1 MQYVAFTADKLIR
14 SSAALVKGFSIGASA
29 ASVVNIY
36 DGTSSSGTL
45 VFNIEIPQNET
56 AMFSIDGVPCNS
68 GVYVDVVSGSVKGS
82 VFVEQE
88 IEWQHQRIIHYQLEL
103 AILRR

>member
-14 SSAALVKGFSIGASA
+14 SFPAKIRGFSIGASA

-36 DGTSSSGTL
+36 DGTSNSGTI
-45 VFNIEIPQNET
+45 VFNLEIPQNET
-56 AMFSIDGVPCNS
+56 VMFANEGILCSA

-82 VFVEQE
+82 VFVE
-88 IEWQHQRIIHYQLEL
+88 
-103 AILRR
+103 

>member
-1 MQYVAFTADKLIR
+1 MQYVTFTADKLVR
-14 SSAALVKGFSIGASA
+14 SFPAKVRGFSIGASA

-56 AMFSIDGVPCNS
+56 AMFANEGILFSS
-68 GVYVDVVSGSVKGS
+68 GIYIDVVSGSVKGS
-82 VFVEQE
+82 VFVE
-88 IEWQHQRIIHYQLEL
+88 
-103 AILRR
+103 

>member
-82 VFVEQE
+82 VFVE
-88 IEWQHQRIIHYQLEL
+88 
-103 AILRR
+103 

>member
-1 MQYVAFTADKLIR
+1 MQYVTFTADKLVR
-14 SSAALVKGFSIGASA
+14 SFPAKIKGFSIGASA

-56 AMFSIDGVPCNS
+56 AMFANEGILFSAGI
-68 GVYVDVVSGSVKGS
+68 YIDVVSGSVKGS
-82 VFVEQE
+82 VFVE
-88 IEWQHQRIIHYQLEL
+88 
-103 AILRR
+103 

>member
-1 MQYVAFTADKLIR
+1 MQYVNFTADKLVRSFPAKIR
-14 SSAALVKGFSIGASA
+14 GFSIGASA

-56 AMFSIDGVPCNS
+56 AMFANEGILFSAGI
-68 GVYVDVVSGSVKGS
+68 YIDVVSGSVKGS
-82 VFVEQE
+82 VFVE
-88 IEWQHQRIIHYQLEL
+88 
-103 AILRR
+103 

>member
-1 MQYVAFTADKLIR
+1 MQYVTFTADKLVRSFPAKIR
-14 SSAALVKGFSIGASA
+14 GFSIGASA

-56 AMFSIDGVPCNS
+56 AMFANEGILFSAGI
-68 GVYVDVVSGSVKGS
+68 YIDVVSGSVKGS
-82 VFVEQE
+82 VFVE
-88 IEWQHQRIIHYQLEL
+88 
-103 AILRR
+103 